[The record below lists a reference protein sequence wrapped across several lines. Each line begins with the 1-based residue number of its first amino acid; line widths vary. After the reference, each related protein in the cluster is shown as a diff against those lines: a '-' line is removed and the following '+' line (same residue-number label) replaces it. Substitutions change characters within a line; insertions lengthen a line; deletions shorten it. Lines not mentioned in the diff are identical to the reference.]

1 MSELPVIIISLVF
14 SAFFSGME
22 IAFVSSNRLKIEVD
36 KSKGSLSARILSR
49 FIRIPS
55 KFIGALLLGNNVALV
70 IYGIFMARAL
80 EPLLLNFLNMAPGI
94 LANETVLLILQTI
107 LATFVVLV
115 VAEFMPKVL
124 FRINPNKLLKAM
136 AIPVAAFYYIF
147 YPFIYLYIGFS
158 EQVLKRFVKI
168 RFSHDNLVFS
178 VVDLDNYLKEFSP
191 DYTSQDEVQQEIQMF
206 QNAIDFR
213 SVKLREC
220 MVPRTEIVALEENE
234 KVDTLRRAFIDSG
247 HSKIPVFRESIDN
260 IIGYTHSADIF
271 KQPQTIKSITRPIIV
286 VPETMLANVVL
297 SMFIQEN
304 KSIAVVVDEFGGT
317 SGIVT
322 MEDVIEEIFG
332 EIEDEFD
339 VEDFT
344 ERKISD
350 HEYIFSARLEID
362 YLNENYQ
369 LDLPESEEYETLA
382 GLIIHYHQSIPSLN
396 DRIRIEAFDFIIL
409 EATETRIEKVKLIIE
424 GDTQA

>member
-1 MSELPVIIISLVF
+1 MSELSIILITLVL

-36 KSKGSLSARILSR
+36 KNKGSLSAQILSR

-70 IYGIFMARAL
+70 IYGIFMAR
-80 EPLLLNFLNMAPGI
+80 LLKPVIAGIMPGY
-94 LANETVLLILQTI
+94 LSSDTLQLLLQTI
-107 LATFVVLV
+107 VATFVVLV
-115 VAEFMPKVL
+115 VAEFTPKVL
-124 FRINPNKLLKAM
+124 FRINPNKLLKAL
-136 AIPVAAFYYIF
+136 AVPVAVFYYLF

-158 EQVLKRFVKI
+158 ERVLKAFVKI
-168 RFSHDNLVFS
+168 KFDHDNLVFS
-178 VVDLDNYLKEFSP
+178 VIDLDNYLKEFSP
-191 DYTSQDEVQQEIQMF
+191 DYTTQEEVQQEIQMF

-220 MVPRTEIVALEENE
+220 MVPRTEIVALDENDS
-234 KVDTLRRAFIDSG
+234 VDTLRQAFIDSG
-247 HSKIPVFRESIDN
+247 HSKIPVYRESIDN

-271 KQPQTIKSITRPIIV
+271 KLPATIKSITRSIIV

-297 SMFIQEN
+297 SMFIQQN

-362 YLNENYQ
+362 YLNENY
-369 LDLPESEEYETLA
+369 LLNLPESDDYETLA
-382 GLIIHYHQSIPSLN
+382 GLIIHHHQSIPSLN
-396 DRIRIEAFDFIIL
+396 DRIRINGFDFVIL
-409 EATETRIEKVKLIIE
+409 EATETRIEKVKLIIVSE
-424 GDTQA
+424 SQS